1 MQVEN
6 LWWLRDFSRSSHPDI
21 LWDGLLFGSG
31 WIGILF
37 LFGFF
42 FFFIAQVL
50 GPAVWHAPGELT
62 RDSGSIPSGT
72 SLL

>member
-50 GPAVWHAPGELT
+50 GPALRLLFVIGFLT
-62 RDSGSIPSGT
+62 IFIILLSSGVT
-72 SLL
+72 